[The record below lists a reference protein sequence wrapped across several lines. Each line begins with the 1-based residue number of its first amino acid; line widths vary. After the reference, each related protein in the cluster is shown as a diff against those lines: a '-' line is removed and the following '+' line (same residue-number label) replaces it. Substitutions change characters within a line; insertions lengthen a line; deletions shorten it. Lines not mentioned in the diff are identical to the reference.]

1 MFRSATT
8 IIALLFAL
16 LGMLWLVPSTAIG
29 VEVKGR
35 SVARYIFLPDDAHAV
50 APVVRVEGEKA
61 DKDGGG
67 IFYVDVLVRQ
77 ATLLERL
84 FPGLRRG
91 SSLVPVEAVRSPGV
105 SDKAR
110 RRVDLRE
117 MARSQDVAAAV
128 ALRSIGYE
136 VSAEPRGALV
146 TAVLAG
152 APADGKL
159 KPSDVITAVGGK
171 PVRTPDDLRRL
182 VSSRGPGA
190 EVELTI
196 RDGERLR
203 QVELRT
209 TADPDQPS
217 RAVIGVL
224 VQQAAEITLPID
236 VEIDTGDVGGP
247 SAGLA
252 FALDVLEELGKE
264 VDRGYKVAATGA
276 IELDGRVLPIGGVKQ
291 KTIGARNS
299 GVEVFLVPAGE
310 NAREAGRH
318 AGRLRV
324 IPVHNF
330 RQALRALA
338 TLPPKR

>member
-1 MFRSATT
+1 VGYKAVDEEKGAISGVLRTDKKPAKSTFRR
-8 IIALLFAL
+8 
-16 LGMLWLVPSTAIG
+16 
-29 VEVKGR
+29 KR
-35 SVARYIFLPDDAHAV
+35 C
-50 APVVRVEGEKA
+50 
-61 DKDGGG
+61 
-67 IFYVDVLVRQ
+67 Q
-77 ATLLERL
+77 
-84 FPGLRRG
+84 
-91 SSLVPVEAVRSPGV
+91 
-105 SDKAR
+105 
-110 RRVDLRE
+110 
-117 MARSQDVAAAV
+117 RSQR
-128 ALRSIGYE
+128 LPE
-136 VSAEPRGALV
+136 VV
-146 TAVLAG
+146 H
-152 APADGKL
+152 
-159 KPSDVITAVGGK
+159 
-171 PVRTPDDLRRL
+171 
-182 VSSRGPGA
+182 
-190 EVELTI
+190 
-196 RDGERLR
+196 RDH
-203 QVELRT
+203 
-209 TADPDQPS
+209 S
-217 RAVIGVL
+217 
-224 VQQAAEITLPID
+224 QAAEITLPID